1 MPLTEP
7 LNKFLKSKVQFQ
19 KSFLFNLTHSIL
31 SMHKILEMCC
41 GRKFA
46 KKKTFNFVINCRK
59 YKLYVIIASYAK
71 TNFNKFGI
79 NGNL

>member
-1 MPLTEP
+1 MPFTEP

-19 KSFLFNLTHSIL
+19 KAFLFNLTHSIL
-31 SMHKILEMCC
+31 SMLKILEMCC

-46 KKKTFNFVINCRK
+46 KKKFNFVTNCRK
-59 YKLYVIIASYAK
+59 HKLNVIIASYAK
-71 TNFNKFGI
+71 INFNKFGI

>member
-19 KSFLFNLTHSIL
+19 KAILFNLTHSIH

-41 GRKFA
+41 GRRFA
-46 KKKTFNFVINCRK
+46 KKKFNFVINCRK
-59 YKLYVIIASYAK
+59 HILYVIIASCAK
-71 TNFNKFGI
+71 INFNKFGI